1 MYTLKIRKVGSSLGT
16 ILPNELLRQ
25 LHVGEGDQLFA
36 IPEKD
41 GIRLTPYDPD
51 FAEAM
56 DAYETTRR
64 KYRNAFRELAK

>member
-1 MYTLKIRKVGSSLGT
+1 MFTLKIRKVGSSLGT

-25 LHVGEGDQLFA
+25 LHVGQGDQLFA

-41 GIRLTPYDPD
+41 GVRLTPYDPE
-51 FAEAM
+51 FAAAMEAF
-56 DAYETTRR
+56 ERTRR